1 MKHKKH
7 DKLVKDYDR
16 QKMKEM
22 DRLATKLLKND
33 EKNQKLKTYNIKDP
47 FNLFDDDSTEDN
59 S

>member
-7 DKLVKDYDR
+7 DRIVKDYGR

-33 EKNQKLKTYNIKDP
+33 EKNQKLKTYDIKNP
-47 FNLFDDDSTEDN
+47 FNLFDDDSPADK